1 MNDDDD
7 SAVRRVRQLLQAAR
21 HEREAYHAQRLNIV
35 RSVSE
40 RAYRI
45 SQQTAYL
52 AHIVEINDR
61 HDALDG
67 LYSMGHFVR
76 DHAPV
81 DPRLSP
87 SLIEAQPLIP
97 ADARE

>member
-1 MNDDDD
+1 MNDDD

-21 HEREAYHAQRLNIV
+21 HECEAYARRLDI
-35 RSVSE
+35 RIVSE
-40 RAYRI
+40 RAHRI

-81 DPRLSP
+81 DARLSP
-87 SLIEAQPLIP
+87 PLV
-97 ADARE
+97 